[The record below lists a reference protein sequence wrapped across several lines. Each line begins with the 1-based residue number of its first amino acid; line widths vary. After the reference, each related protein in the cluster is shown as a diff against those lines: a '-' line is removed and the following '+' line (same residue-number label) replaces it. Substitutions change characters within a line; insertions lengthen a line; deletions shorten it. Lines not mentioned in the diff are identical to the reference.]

1 MGCGPSSPVQLAADN
16 TKEIDQQLE
25 IDRSHAIK
33 EARIL
38 LLGAGEGGKSTIVK
52 QMRIIHG
59 SGYSQGD
66 RIHYRSIVYSNTIQ
80 SFFAILEAMEKIGV
94 RFKDSGR
101 LKDVT
106 ILTELI
112 QNLDEQRINKEI
124 GDVMIR
130 LWKDEAV
137 QYTFWRSREYQLNDS
152 AGYFLNSLT
161 RISSTY
167 YIPSE
172 QDVLKTRVHTS
183 GVNETSFS
191 CKGWEFRMIDVGG
204 QKSQRKKWL
213 HCFDEV
219 SAIIFCASL
228 SEYDLLLEED
238 GKTNRMVESMNLYK
252 NVCQIRWFLNKR
264 IILFLNKTDLLAEK
278 VQISPLKNYFP
289 EYEGLNTYEDAVF
302 YIKKKFISLGR
313 TSKETYT
320 HLTCATDT
328 RSIQWVFDA
337 VADVIIKLNQEEC
350 GIY

>member
-33 EARIL
+33 VQKIL

-66 RIHYRSIVYSNTIQ
+66 RIHYRAIVYSNTIQ

-112 QNLDEQRINKEI
+112 HNLGEQQLNKDI

-130 LWKDEAV
+130 LWTDEAV
-137 QYTFWRSREYQLNDS
+137 QDTFCRSREYQLNDS

-161 RISSTY
+161 RIFGPN

-172 QDVLKTRVHTS
+172 QDVLKTRVTTS
-183 GVNETSFS
+183 GVIETNFS
-191 CKGWEFRMIDVGG
+191 CKGCDFRMIDVGG

-213 HCFDEV
+213 HCFDDV
-219 SAIIFCASL
+219 SAIIFCTSL

-238 GKTNRMVESMNLYK
+238 EKTNRMVESLNLYK

-278 VQISPLKNYFP
+278 IQLSPLKNYFP
-289 EYEGLNTYEDAVF
+289 EYEGRNTYEDAVF
-302 YIKKKFISLGR
+302 YIKKMFISLGR
-313 TSKETYT
+313 SSKETYT

-328 RSIQWVFDA
+328 RSIHWVFDA
-337 VADVIIKLNQEEC
+337 VADVVIKLNAEDC